1 MFPFTTN
8 FNLTLGGSHTTLEDV
23 NLSDSWT
30 PGQQPIERRSA
41 AEAVF
46 HALRLAIEAQE
57 IPLGNKLG
65 SEAALAA
72 DYQVSRSVIREALRS
87 CAALGLTRTE
97 TGRGTFVISHRPTRE
112 LKLGSFSSDDLLEA
126 RPHIEIPA
134 AALAANRRTSEDLE
148 RLSGLLEQMNQE
160 DDAVAWVELDAAF
173 HAAIARASG
182 NSVFTKVVADIREAM
197 ARQSE
202 TVNLVDGRREPN
214 KDEHLA
220 IYQAIEA
227 QDPEAATQA
236 MSNHLSAVQHAVSRI
251 VRSNK

>member
-1 MFPFTTN
+1 VHHTR
-8 FNLTLGGSHTTLEDV
+8 TLVLV

-57 IPLGNKLG
+57 IPLGSKLG

-112 LKLGSFSSDDLLEA
+112 LKLGTFSSDDLLEA

-134 AALAANRRTSEDLE
+134 ATLAASRRTAEDLE
-148 RLSGLLEQMNQE
+148 RISGLIEQMDQE
-160 DDAVAWVELDAAF
+160 DDAAAWVELDAAF
-173 HAAIARASG
+173 HAAIAQASG
-182 NSVFTKVVADIREAM
+182 NSVFTKVVSDIREAM

-202 TVNLVDGRREPN
+202 TVNLVAGRRSPS

-220 IYQAIEA
+220 IYRAIQA
-227 QDPEAATQA
+227 QDPQAANQA
-236 MSNHLSAVQHAVSRI
+236 MSDHLAAVQHAVSTI